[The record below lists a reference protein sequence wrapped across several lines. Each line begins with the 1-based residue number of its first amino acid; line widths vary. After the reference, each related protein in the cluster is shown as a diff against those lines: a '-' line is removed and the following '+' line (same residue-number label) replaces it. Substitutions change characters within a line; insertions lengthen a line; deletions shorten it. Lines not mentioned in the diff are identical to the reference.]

1 MRALAALLC
10 AALLLGAEP
19 QPAPST
25 EPPATP
31 QDAASVAPGTD
42 AMTVRPPDP
51 YFILQSAREAFHAPG
66 RPPYVV
72 YNMKRVVFLDD
83 QPDSDDDYTL
93 RIWSRTSD
101 GAALVRFWD
110 PITQRA
116 FEDLYFG
123 RYRLRLD
130 ADPGPPV
137 SDIFEP
143 PPGRIPQ
150 SPRESTTDGLR
161 TIAVVAQRGDLDYR
175 ATLVGID
182 KGSYHLKLQ
191 PLRDEDRN
199 RLRELWV
206 DTDDFEVRRAIEVAS
221 PAVTAERWAARPQD
235 LPAYGFLSPIQLD
248 MTFELLANVPVITK
262 ATETAQIY
270 PGVGALGHQIEMD
283 YSYDRMTLRSE
294 LPDWLFQPNTYG
306 AHFREAPSY

>member
-1 MRALAALLC
+1 MPLA
-10 AALLLGAEP
+10 
-19 QPAPST
+19 
-25 EPPATP
+25 
-31 QDAASVAPGTD
+31 TD
-42 AMTVRPPDP
+42 PD
-51 YFILQSAREAFHAPG
+51 FILQSARAAFHAPG

-101 GAALVRFWD
+101 GAALVRIWD
-110 PITQRA
+110 PAQERA
-116 FEDLYFG
+116 VEDLYFG
-123 RYRLRLD
+123 RYRLRLN

-143 PPGRIPQ
+143 PPLRAPQ
-150 SPRESTTDGLR
+150 LPRETETGGLR
-161 TIAVVAQRGDLDYR
+161 TIAVVARRGDLDYH

-182 KGSYHLKLQ
+182 KDAYHLKLQ

-206 DTDDFEVRRAIEVAS
+206 DTEDFEVERAIEVAR
-221 PAVTAERWAARPQD
+221 PAVTAEGWASLPRDA
-235 LPAYGFLSPIQLD
+235 PAYGFLSPVQLD
-248 MTFELLANVPVITK
+248 MTFELLAGVPVITK
-262 ATETAQIY
+262 ATETVQIY
-270 PGVGALGHQIEMD
+270 PGLGASGHQIEMD

-294 LPDWLFQPNTYG
+294 LPDWLFEPSTYG
-306 AHFREAPSY
+306 AHVREAPSN